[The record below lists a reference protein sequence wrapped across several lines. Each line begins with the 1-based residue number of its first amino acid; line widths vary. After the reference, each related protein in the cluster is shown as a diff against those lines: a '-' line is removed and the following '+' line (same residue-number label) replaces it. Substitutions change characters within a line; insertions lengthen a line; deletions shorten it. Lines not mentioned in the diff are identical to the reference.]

1 MFEMHEDVIEER
13 RQVYSFWDYI
23 GDIGGLNDFL
33 QVVGGILMSICTTI
47 RGSGLNK
54 YLVERLFYIEKET
67 ASGKVRR

>member
-33 QVVGGILMSICTTI
+33 QVVGGILISISTSF
-47 RGSGLNK
+47 RGSGLTR
-54 YLVERLFYIEKET
+54 YLIERLFYIEKET
-67 ASGKVRR
+67 KSGKVRR